1 MKSGASG
8 DKSFLRDRPLGV
20 GVGYTFSSVS
30 EIVVEVQLLLRKN

>member
-8 DKSFLRDRPLGV
+8 DKSFLRDRSL